1 TIFSGVRPEM
11 AIAREEIFGPV
22 LSLLPFEGIDEA
34 IAIANSTIYGLS
46 AAVWTLDLDR
56 AFKVSRGVRAGTVWI
71 NTFMEGPA
79 ELPFGGYKE
88 SGLGRELGRSAIE
101 EFTDVKTI
109 QVHLGPRTSWWVK
122 GNERQQTT
130 AKDNERQ

>member
-1 TIFSGVRPEM
+1 LKGVSGRFVEPTIFSDVRPEM

-22 LSLLPFEGIDEA
+22 LSVLPFDRADEA
-34 IAIANSTIYGLS
+34 IAIANSTAYGLS
-46 AAVWTLDLDR
+46 AAVWTRDLDR
-56 AFKVSRGVRAGTVWI
+56 AFTVSRGVRAGTVWI

-101 EFTDVKTI
+101 EFTDLKTI
-109 QVHLGPRTSWWVK
+109 QVHFGPRTGWW
-122 GNERQQTT
+122 
-130 AKDNERQ
+130 AKPRT